1 MRGVKWLSVL
11 APMMLTL
18 ACSSVHIKT
27 GPPTDADLVQDSE
40 DRGSRMKAEWSNKL
54 QMATPVQQASI
65 MRGFI
70 DSTTARFL
78 RFGSQVAEMWR
89 NESDRRGAQLSA
101 DEVQQVV
108 ERSNQFDLP
117 LLEAYD
123 DILEFGVD
131 LIVDSRFFDS
141 PVTDKLINY
150 RDLYYDVY
158 SAAFYPS
165 GGLED
170 YERQLS
176 ELEAGT
182 RQTSDLLAEELRRY
196 Q

>member
-1 MRGVKWLSVL
+1 MCGVKWLSVL

-27 GPPTDADLVQDSE
+27 GPATDADLIQDSE
-40 DRGSRMKAEWSNKL
+40 DRGSRMKAEWSDKL
-54 QMATPVQQASI
+54 QTATPVQQASI
-65 MRGFI
+65 IRGFV
-70 DSTTARFL
+70 DSTTARFI
-78 RFGSQVAEMWR
+78 RFGNQVVEMWQK
-89 NESDRRGAQLSA
+89 ESDRRGAQLSA
-101 DEVQQVV
+101 DEVRKII

-123 DILEFGVD
+123 DVLEFGVN
-131 LIVDSRFFDS
+131 LVIDSRFFDS

-158 SAAFYPS
+158 NAVFYPN
-165 GGLED
+165 GGLDD
-170 YERQLS
+170 YERQLGNI
-176 ELEAGT
+176 EADT
-182 RQTSDLLAEELRRY
+182 RQTSQLLADELRRY

>member
-1 MRGVKWLSVL
+1 
-11 APMMLTL
+11 
-18 ACSSVHIKT
+18 
-27 GPPTDADLVQDSE
+27 
-40 DRGSRMKAEWSNKL
+40 MKAEWSNKL
-54 QMATPVQQASI
+54 QMANPVQQVSI

-70 DSTTARFL
+70 DSTTTRFF
-78 RFGSQVAEMWR
+78 RFGTQVAEMWR

-101 DEVQQVV
+101 DEVRQVV

-131 LIVDSRFFDS
+131 LVVDSRFFDS
-141 PVTDKLINY
+141 PVTDKLKNY

-158 SAAFYPS
+158 SAVFYPN

-170 YERQLS
+170 YERQLGN
-176 ELEAGT
+176 LEADT
-182 RQTSDLLAEELRRY
+182 RQASESLAEELKRY